1 MKPLLVLLILAI
13 IIALVFLIPIRLKMQ
28 LLKDA
33 SRIRG
38 FYRVACFGLTL
49 KEGEIS
55 PPGPADI
62 LGETGA
68 AKPKEKLKEKNRTRV
83 SITDA
88 EPEEKERGLGQEEAG
103 FQDKSAMG
111 KAHKPKEIDAILNAL
126 PVLLEMAGD
135 ILRTIQVEECS
146 LNLSLGTGDAAD
158 TARIS
163 GYIWSIWSA
172 AAVALPWK
180 VSFNLD
186 PYFLGE
192 KMDGSVIVDIGARPL
207 LVGLASAKALKE
219 EQVRYLIM
227 NMVRGA

>member
-1 MKPLLVLLILAI
+1 
-13 IIALVFLIPIRLKMQ
+13 
-28 LLKDA
+28 
-33 SRIRG
+33 
-38 FYRVACFGLTL
+38 
-49 KEGEIS
+49 
-55 PPGPADI
+55 
-62 LGETGA
+62 
-68 AKPKEKLKEKNRTRV
+68 
-83 SITDA
+83 
-88 EPEEKERGLGQEEAG
+88 
-103 FQDKSAMG
+103 MG

-126 PVLLEMAGD
+126 PALLEMAGD

-163 GYIWSIWSA
+163 GYIWSA
-172 AAVALPWK
+172 AAVALPRK

>member
-55 PPGPADI
+55 PPGPADV

-68 AKPKEKLKEKNRTRV
+68 AKPKEKPKEKNRTRV
-83 SITDA
+83 SITGA
-88 EPEEKERGLGQEEAG
+88 ESEEKEMGLGQEEAG

-111 KAHKPKEIDAILNAL
+111 KVHKPKEIDAILNAL
-126 PVLLEMAGD
+126 PALLEMAGD

-163 GYIWSIWSA
+163 GYIWSA
-172 AAVALPWK
+172 AAVALPRK

-219 EQVRYLIM
+219 EQMRYLIM

>member
-62 LGETGA
+62 LGETGD
-68 AKPKEKLKEKNRTRV
+68 AKPKEKPKEKNRTRV

-88 EPEEKERGLGQEEAG
+88 ESEEKERGLGQGEAG

-126 PVLLEMAGD
+126 PALLEMAGD

-163 GYIWSIWSA
+163 GYIWSA
-172 AAVALPWK
+172 AAVALPRK

>member
-55 PPGPADI
+55 PPEPADI

-68 AKPKEKLKEKNRTRV
+68 TKPKEKPKEKTKTRV

-88 EPEEKERGLGQEEAG
+88 GSEENERGLGQEEAG
-103 FQDKSAMG
+103 IQDKSAMG
-111 KAHKPKEIDAILNAL
+111 NAHKPKEIDAILNAL
-126 PVLLEMAGD
+126 PAFLEMAGD
-135 ILRTIQVEECS
+135 ILRTVQVEECS

-163 GYIWSIWSA
+163 GYIWSA
-172 AAVALPWK
+172 AAVALPRK
-180 VSFNLD
+180 VGFNLD

-192 KMDGSVIVDIGARPL
+192 KMDVSVIVDIGARPL
-207 LVGLASAKALKE
+207 LVGLASAKALKA